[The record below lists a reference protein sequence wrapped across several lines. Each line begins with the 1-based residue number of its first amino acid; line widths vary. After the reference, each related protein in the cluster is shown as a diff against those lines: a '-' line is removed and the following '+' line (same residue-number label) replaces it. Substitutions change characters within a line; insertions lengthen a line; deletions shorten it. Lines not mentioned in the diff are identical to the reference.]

1 MRDPVASNRVV
12 AERLR
17 RDWLFAVL
25 VILPI
30 LGACG
35 ERKVET
41 VVDQEPQSRPN
52 VIFMMA
58 DDHAYQAIGAYGSRL
73 IETPNID
80 RLAEEG
86 IRFDRA
92 FVGNSICSP
101 SRATLLTGK
110 FSHANGLRNNIN
122 VFDGSQQTL
131 QGLMQQV
138 GYETAIIGKWHLKS
152 EPTGFDHWDVL
163 PDQGEYY
170 NPDFVSAQGTRRVEG
185 YVTDIITDLAVDWL
199 ERGRDRGKPF
209 LLFYHH
215 KAPHREWWPP
225 LENPDEFHATALPE
239 PDSLFDDYAGRG
251 RAARE
256 AEMRISDHMGLSND
270 NKIKP
275 ENAAALGHKPF
286 MDWYNDAYG
295 RQFDEYMNDVQRDAL
310 DAVYGPINE
319 DFIARDLRGDDLTRW
334 KYQRYMQDYLAT
346 IRSVDDNVGRL
357 LSWLEAN
364 GQLDNTII
372 IYTSDQGFYLGEHGW
387 FDKRFMYEESFRTPL
402 LLRWPGKV
410 EDGGARQAIVQNV
423 DFAPTILDIA
433 GAAVPGDMH
442 GKSLVPLFAADDP
455 TFRDAAYYH
464 YSEYPGIHAVKRH
477 YGVRTQRYKLI
488 HFYYDIDEWELYDL
502 QTDPSEM
509 TNVYDDPSYAD
520 VREQMTALL
529 ADVQARYGDS
539 TALADEFLEIDLEEL
554 ATQ

>member
-1 MRDPVASNRVV
+1 MNEPIASH
-12 AERLR
+12 RLATAR
-17 RDWLFAVL
+17 MGSKWLLAVL
-25 VILPI
+25 VVLPI

-35 ERKVET
+35 ERKAQKA
-41 VVDQEPQSRPN
+41 VDEEQQSRPN

-122 VFDGSQQTL
+122 LFDGSQQTL
-131 QGLMQQV
+131 QGLMQKV
-138 GYETAIIGKWHLKS
+138 GYETAMIGKWHLKS

-185 YVTDIITDLAVDWL
+185 YVTDIITDLAIDWL
-199 ERGRDRGKPF
+199 ERGRDPGKPF

-225 LENPDEFHATALPE
+225 LEDPDEFHAAALPE
-239 PDSLFDDYAGRG
+239 PDSLFDDFSGRG

-270 NKIKP
+270 NKITP
-275 ENAAALGHKPF
+275 ENAAVLGHEPF
-286 MDWYNDAYG
+286 MDWYDDAYR
-295 RQFDEYMNDVQRDAL
+295 RQYDEYMNDAQRDAL
-310 DAVYGPINE
+310 SAVYGPIND

-357 LSWLEAN
+357 LSWLEEN

-402 LLRWPGKV
+402 LMRWPGEV
-410 EDGGARQAIVQNV
+410 ERGGARQAIVQNV

-442 GKSLVPLFAADDP
+442 GKSLLPLFAADDP
-455 TFRDAAYYH
+455 AFRDAAYYH

-488 HFYYDIDEWELYDL
+488 HFYYDVDEWELYDL
-502 QTDPSEM
+502 HTDPSEM
-509 TNVYDDPSYAD
+509 TNVYDDSSYAD

-539 TALADEFLEIDLEEL
+539 PELADEFLEIDLEEL

>member
-1 MRDPVASNRVV
+1 MNEPIASH
-12 AERLR
+12 RLATAR
-17 RDWLFAVL
+17 MGSKWLLAVL
-25 VILPI
+25 VVLPI

-35 ERKVET
+35 ERKAQKA
-41 VVDQEPQSRPN
+41 VDEEQQSRPN

-131 QGLMQQV
+131 QGLMQKV
-138 GYETAIIGKWHLKS
+138 GYETAMIGKWHLKS

-185 YVTDIITDLAVDWL
+185 YVTDIITDLAIDWL
-199 ERGRDRGKPF
+199 ERGRDPGKPF

-225 LENPDEFHATALPE
+225 LEDPDEFHAAALPE
-239 PDSLFDDYAGRG
+239 PESLFDDFAGRG

-270 NKIKP
+270 NKITP
-275 ENAAALGHKPF
+275 ENAAVLGHEPF
-286 MDWYNDAYG
+286 MDWYDDAYR
-295 RQFDEYMNDVQRDAL
+295 RQYDEYMNDAQRDAL
-310 DAVYGPINE
+310 SAVYGPIND

-357 LSWLEAN
+357 LSWLEEN

-402 LLRWPGKV
+402 LMRWPGEV
-410 EDGGARQAIVQNV
+410 ERGGARQAIVQNV

-442 GKSLVPLFAADDP
+442 GKSLLPLFAADDP
-455 TFRDAAYYH
+455 AFRDAAYYH

-488 HFYYDIDEWELYDL
+488 HFYYDVDEWELYDL
-502 QTDPSEM
+502 HTDPSEM

-539 TALADEFLEIDLEEL
+539 PELADEFLEIDLEEL

>member
-1 MRDPVASNRVV
+1 MGSKWF
-12 AERLR
+12 L
-17 RDWLFAVL
+17 AVL
-25 VILPI
+25 VVLPI

-35 ERKVET
+35 ERKAQKA
-41 VVDQEPQSRPN
+41 VDEEQRSRPN

-131 QGLMQQV
+131 QGLMQKV
-138 GYETAIIGKWHLKS
+138 GYETAMIGKWHLKS

-185 YVTDIITDLAVDWL
+185 YVTDIITDLAIDWL
-199 ERGRDRGKPF
+199 ERGRDPGKPF

-225 LENPDEFHATALPE
+225 LEDPDEFHAAALPE
-239 PDSLFDDYAGRG
+239 PDSLFDDFAGRG

-270 NKIKP
+270 NKITP
-275 ENAAALGHKPF
+275 ENAAVLGHEPF
-286 MDWYNDAYG
+286 MGWYDDAYR
-295 RQFDEYMNDVQRDAL
+295 RQYDEYMNDAQRDAL
-310 DAVYGPINE
+310 SAIYGPIND

-357 LSWLEAN
+357 LSWLEEN

-372 IYTSDQGFYLGEHGW
+372 IYTSDQGFHLGEHGW

-402 LLRWPGKV
+402 LMRWPGEV
-410 EDGGARQAIVQNV
+410 ERGGARQAIVQNV

-442 GKSLVPLFAADDP
+442 GKSLLPLFAADDP
-455 TFRDAAYYH
+455 AFRDAAYYH

-488 HFYYDIDEWELYDL
+488 HFYYDVDEWELYDL
-502 QTDPSEM
+502 HTDPSEM

-539 TALADEFLEIDLEEL
+539 PELADDFLEIDLEEL